1 MMPTTPLFSQP
12 RNTCQ
17 ILHTKWLWC
26 LLVQTVMVF
35 LALAMLP
42 AKAAVPDSVTQ
53 NGLAW
58 LQAQVSPSGDLV
70 ASSNPTAIKWQAQSE
85 AFLAMKAFNQ
95 TPPAALADRVLGQS
109 GMGATEILARQILV
123 SSASA
128 AESAT
133 LQDQLKAAQSTNS
146 GWGATSSY
154 SANVLDT
161 AYALLALNA
170 SSNTSGVSQ
179 GLAFLRAQQYSS
191 GGFGLPS
198 LSSATEQPSVFTTSL
213 SVLALAAWRTQ
224 FDAGTSL
231 SNAQRWLLSA
241 RTGSAY
247 ASSTENALALFA
259 LSRQTSDSTVLQPI
273 VDALVNA
280 QLPNGSWAGD
290 VYVTALA
297 LRALGSYSVAPPTP
311 TTGSLAGSVVDQ
323 DNGRPLQN
331 VTVSLTGSQSPIVAS
346 GSDGSFSL
354 YNINPGSYTISL
366 SLSGYATVQAS
377 ITVTAG
383 QVLNVGVVR
392 LKPAPNT
399 SNLKGIVKNSSGSAL
414 ANALVAVGSS
424 SALSDSTGAYSI
436 TGIEAGTR
444 DVVVSLSGYAS
455 VTASLVFAPGQSY
468 VFSPTLGNAGVS
480 TSLVGTVIDADTN
493 AAIAN
498 ATIALGGAST
508 TTAANGSFTLGN
520 LTPGAFSVTVSAGGY
535 PNSTYAGT
543 LLTGTNNLGVIRL
556 AKQAASPTTASLSGV
571 VKNTGGTALAGVTIS
586 VGAVSVKTDATGAYQ
601 LSGIAP
607 AYSTIKASL
616 AGYTDISLVV
626 NFEAGKN
633 YVFSPVMGS
642 NATYAT
648 LQGKVVDGAGGAAI
662 PGSTISIGGL
672 VQTAGAG
679 GSFVFKGLNP
689 GPFTI
694 NISATGY
701 QPVTLTGTMTL
712 GVNDVGSITLTK
724 AATTRKL
731 SGVVTDAVSQAPIA
745 GATLSIAGLATTA
758 TSAADGR
765 YSFDAV
771 AGSGASLTAA
781 ATGYVTQTFSLSFGQ
796 AGDANF
802 DVELSRP
809 IASRIAINHV
819 QTDKPLYDPFSLI
832 TVEVE
837 LQNGDAQ
844 PASLLVEAD
853 VLDPQN
859 KVVYTF
865 MANASAGWAGVR
877 QPNQP
882 IMLPA
887 NGSLTAPMEWH
898 VLRQPAG
905 TYQVR
910 ARAIDGQGRVV
921 AEGQTSFEISS
932 VAMMNGGVTTNPPLV
947 QYGTNQAVALSVNVT
962 NVGNQDIPAG
972 NVDVQV
978 ILDTPDATG
987 NNQAITQAI
996 NFASGSPLNN
1006 PRGLARDSAGNL
1018 YTVNY
1023 ADGKVLKF
1031 DASGVVSVLA
1041 TLPGG
1046 SYANGFALASNGD
1059 LWIVGNQ
1066 LYQVTAGGAIGAF
1079 KIATLSSLTSIG
1091 IDSNGTLIIGGV
1103 SKQTGQPQIIR
1114 RDSAGLESV
1123 LYTGGLANPYAFVK
1137 DDAGNYVVTN
1147 YGDSTLTKVSL
1158 TDGSI
1163 SPFVAYAKE
1172 AGSLNRPRGIT
1183 RDATGNFFVANSG
1196 ADNVI
1201 KVTPTG
1207 QTSVY
1212 ASGFKNP
1219 QDVKFDAAGNLFVS
1233 SSGDNTIYTVA
1244 PSGVVSVYVRG
1255 GVAVNPQGMKYD
1267 DAGNLWIANNDG
1279 TLRVL
1284 ASSGESSIVAT
1295 GMSSPRGLAID
1306 SSGNA
1311 YVANYANGTVQKV
1324 SNGQVTTFASGLTN
1338 PWGVAID
1345 GNGSLWVS
1353 EYGVAGRLKAFDV
1366 SGVLQKTVDS
1376 MLVSPNQVRIGK
1388 SGQVFVRSSDRITI
1402 IDAQGPRILYRDP
1415 NVVMETIVVDPSTGN
1430 LLAKRGFDL
1439 YRIDIATGVAT
1450 KFATLPNGKS
1460 WYGIAADSSGNAYS
1474 IDYYAKVVNK
1484 VTSAG
1489 ATSAFSSVL
1498 PNYVSSISSGLDG
1511 KPTVYYSNNVYYQ
1524 FAADGVASEY
1534 KLTAPGNDYIY
1545 RLAMGAAGEGMG
1557 IGYSKTYLFDAS
1569 TQVVVKTLGVGL
1581 YGQSDMSMDEGGNIF
1596 AVSEGER
1603 QLYKVDA
1610 GTTSLSLVLSGLYY
1624 PQDIAFMGNEMR
1636 IVGGSNQAYKYALNT
1651 NIPERLPGPVYHSGY
1666 IAVVNGTFYTNYSS
1680 SLYKYESNKSTSL
1693 ASVGYTVDGG
1703 VAAKA
1708 NAIASASSAQSR
1720 LTVMD
1725 GAGKPMAQYAGI
1737 VSPQGMAVDS
1747 SGQLLVASYGN
1758 SSVVKV
1764 SAPNQS
1770 SWFGAVSYPQSLAVD
1785 SQDQLWAVSG
1795 SSVLQL
1801 NAQGS
1806 VTKTLNLGFSGYS
1819 LGFDGSRMVIP
1830 NYSAHQMGEWAVD
1843 HWQPFSAGLSSAP
1856 VAMAVDSS
1864 NTVWLASG
1872 NNGSL
1877 LTLQNGVLQT
1887 KNTGLTN
1894 LSALRLGTGGLYLGG
1909 TGGWVK
1915 LRDGGAGT
1923 LTDLK
1928 LDAFTNSNP
1937 IQGLAT
1943 SVGGSANSSL
1953 YALVGGS
1960 QNQILKVD
1968 TTRPVDPPP
1977 AGTVAYQTTVPMQA
1991 LPTADG
1997 YQTLDLGQWLPPYG
2011 GDFKVVVT
2019 RSGVQSSL
2027 TNYIHVGPHATSDL
2041 QALKTELPP
2050 GDPELPMCMNLDGAD
2065 FTSISRVE
2073 IANVKPLVNTGFPQ
2087 GLTSDRSGNIFY
2099 TDTSTLYK
2107 YLPGQKTGTPLTTGI
2122 TPSFGLATDS
2132 AETMYVSSRNSATG
2146 NYDLIAITPDG
2157 TKRKVVD
2164 LGVNRTNG
2172 LVVNSQD
2179 EVIIASPGKLL
2190 KVNKQG
2196 QLTVVPT
2203 NGLPA
2208 PRGIAI
2214 DGKDNVYAQNDNS
2227 GQLISMMKPSGAAS
2241 VIFNGAD
2248 GVNNPVFEGDG
2259 YPNIAADCAENF
2271 YIAPYQWEKINQRS
2285 SEEHTLAQ
2293 VIPRTG
2299 KVAVLFDA
2307 LKINPAFN
2315 DIDFLSYD
2323 RLGNR
2328 LLVWNHGDGNVWG
2341 VPVTCGAI
2349 SVDVHLF
2356 AKPGQT
2362 LTGSS
2367 KAPVATIVQAD
2378 GRTEYVWSLKDVT
2391 SSGAQI
2397 CFDASQ
2403 KGLKLGELRSAID
2416 SGYMSFQNSFAPA
2429 PVKAPIAIPDVRGA
2443 NLVGIS
2449 VATDLAEYPAQA
2461 TAQVTTSLNNAN
2473 VRDITGTLTVEVFDG
2488 AGQIVGRVTQ
2498 QGVTLPSQGNLPVTG
2513 PFAIGSIVPAKY
2525 TVKATLSDADLV
2537 LAQAQSDFNVLTDQ
2551 ANASAISQVST
2562 DRSTYKA
2569 SDRVQIAS
2577 IAISKS
2583 ANLIMDNLT
2592 LVVKVYDPTDT
2603 LIYSHGYPVAQL
2615 LPGALMNFA
2624 GMQALQNAAPGI
2636 YTVKQDLMDAQSRVI
2651 HSTQTSYGVGVSAN
2665 TGFGLTGTIAAL
2677 PQTVRIGESVKL
2689 VATAVNQGN
2698 SALTNLPLEI
2708 WVIDPA
2714 SQTVV
2719 HQYGVTTNLDVAVST
2734 SLTDAWVSAGTDGQE
2749 LMAVLVATINAGS
2762 ANPTQ
2767 LTLAQDHF
2775 SLVAPQSQ
2783 TIVPTGGTPQNA
2795 LVNTAFTSQLQATVT
2810 RNNGIPVA
2818 GAEVTFMAAPGNA
2831 GSVTFP
2837 AGNTAITNAQGQAAI
2852 AVSAGAATGSAKVI
2866 ATTPVAIGSAMFD
2879 LMVTPTVPVCGKPN
2893 PVFFLPITGATPF
2906 SLQQSNGVLVSG
2918 LGKGCTVTA
2927 SVNTGAFSVLREGQ
2941 YVTKATALADSFE
2954 LVPRPVQD
2962 GDLIVLQMQAP
2973 AAGQTARMTLTLD
2986 SLPAEWSVSSVTPA
3000 KAVPLWGEGSAKT
3013 SALVCLTG
3021 LLLIMA
3027 YRRRKSHSAR
3037 GAKGAGQ

>member
-1 MMPTTPLFSQP
+1 
-12 RNTCQ
+12 
-17 ILHTKWLWC
+17 
-26 LLVQTVMVF
+26 
-35 LALAMLP
+35 
-42 AKAAVPDSVTQ
+42 
-53 NGLAW
+53 
-58 LQAQVSPSGDLV
+58 
-70 ASSNPTAIKWQAQSE
+70 
-85 AFLAMKAFNQ
+85 MKTFNH
-95 TPPAALADRVLGQS
+95 TPPAALVSSVLGQN
-109 GMGATEILARQILV
+109 GIGATEILARQILV
-123 SSASA
+123 SNASGA
-128 AESAT
+128 DSAT
-133 LQDQLKAAQSTNS
+133 LQAQLKTVQSTNS
-146 GWGATSSY
+146 GWGATSTY
-154 SANVLDT
+154 SGNALDT
-161 AYALLALNA
+161 AYALLALSA
-170 SSNTSGVSQ
+170 SNNTSGVSQ
-179 GLAFLRAQQYSS
+179 GLAFLRTQQYSG

-213 SVLALAAWRTQ
+213 SALALAAWRTQ

-231 SNAQRWLLSA
+231 ANAQSWLLSA
-241 RTGSAY
+241 RKGGTY
-247 ASSTENALALFA
+247 ANSTENALALLA
-259 LSRQTSDSTVLQPI
+259 LSRQTSDSAVLQPI
-273 VDALVNA
+273 VDALVSA

-297 LRALGSYSVAPPTP
+297 LRALGSYSLAPPTP
-311 TTGSLAGSVVDQ
+311 TTGSLAGSVIDQ
-323 DNGRPLQN
+323 DNGRPLVN
-331 VTVSLTGSQSPIVAS
+331 VTVSLAGSGAPIVAS
-346 GSDGSFSL
+346 GTDGSFSL
-354 YNINPGSYTISL
+354 YNITPGSYTLSL

-377 ITVTAG
+377 VTVTAG
-383 QVLNVGVVR
+383 QVLNLGVVR

-399 SNLKGIVKNSSGSAL
+399 ANLKGIVKNSYGSPL
-414 ANALVAVGSS
+414 ANALVAVGSNS
-424 SALSDSTGAYSI
+424 TLSDSAGAYSI
-436 TGIEAGTR
+436 TGIEAGTH

-455 VTASLVFAPGQSY
+455 VTASLAFAPGQSY
-468 VFSPTLGNAGVS
+468 VFSPALGNAGVL
-480 TSLVGTVIDADTN
+480 TSLVGTVIDADTS
-493 AAIAN
+493 APIAN
-498 ATIALGGAST
+498 ATVTVGAAST
-508 TTAANGSFTLGN
+508 TTAANGGFTLNN
-520 LTPGAFSVTVSAGGY
+520 LNPGAFTVAVSAGGY
-535 PNSTYAGT
+535 PNSAFSGT
-543 LLTGTNNLGVIRL
+543 LLSGTNSLGTIRL
-556 AKQAASPTTASLSGV
+556 SKQATSPTTASLSGV

-586 VGAVSVKTDATGAYQ
+586 VGSASVKTDATGAYQ
-601 LSGIAP
+601 LTGIAP
-607 AYSTIKASL
+607 AYTTVKATL

-626 NFEAGKN
+626 SFEAGKN

-662 PGSTISIGGL
+662 PGSTLSIGGIT
-672 VQTAGAG
+672 QTAGADG
-679 GSFVFKGLNP
+679 GFIFENLNP
-689 GPFTI
+689 GAFTI
-694 NISATGY
+694 NVSAAGY

-724 AATTRKL
+724 TATTRKL

-771 AGSGASLTAA
+771 AGSGARLTAT
-781 ATGYVTQTFSLSFGQ
+781 ATGYVTQTFAVSFSQ

-832 TVEVE
+832 TLEVE

-853 VLDPQN
+853 VMDPQN

-921 AEGQTSFEISS
+921 AEGQTSFDISS
-932 VAMMNGGVTTNPPLV
+932 VAMMNGGVTTTPPLV
-947 QYGTNQAVALSVNVT
+947 QYGTNQAVALTANVT

-978 ILDTPDATG
+978 ILDTPDVTG
-987 NNQAITQAI
+987 SNQAITQSVD
-996 NFASGSPLNN
+996 FVSGTPLNN
-1006 PRGLARDSAGNL
+1006 PRGLARDTAGNL

-1023 ADGKVLKF
+1023 YDGKVLKF
-1031 DASGVVSVLA
+1031 DASGVASVLA
-1041 TLPGG
+1041 TLPSGAY
-1046 SYANGFALASNGD
+1046 SNGFALVSNGD
-1059 LWIVGNQ
+1059 LWIAGSQ
-1066 LYQVTAGGAIGAF
+1066 LYRVTASGAVSTF
-1079 KIATLSSLTSIG
+1079 QVATLGSLTSIG
-1091 IDSNGTLIIGGV
+1091 IDSNGALIIGGA
-1103 SKQTGQPQIIR
+1103 SKQTGQPQVIR
-1114 RDSAGLESV
+1114 RDSAGVETI

-1147 YGDSTLTKVSL
+1147 YGDSTLAKVSSV
-1158 TDGSI
+1158 DGSI
-1163 SPFVAYAKE
+1163 SPFVAYATE
-1172 AGSLNRPRGIT
+1172 AGSLNRPRGIA
-1183 RDATGNFFVANSG
+1183 RDTAGNFFVANSG

-1212 ASGFKNP
+1212 ASGFQNP
-1219 QDVKFDAAGNLFVS
+1219 QDVKFDASGNLFVS
-1233 SSGDNTIYTVA
+1233 SSGDNTIYVVA
-1244 PSGVVSVYVRG
+1244 PSGTVSIYARG

-1267 DAGNLWIANNDG
+1267 SAGNLWIANNDG
-1279 TLRVL
+1279 SLRVL
-1284 ASSGESSIVAT
+1284 SHTGESSIVAT
-1295 GMSSPRGLAID
+1295 GMSSPRGLALD
-1306 SSGNA
+1306 GAGNA
-1311 YVANYANGTVQKV
+1311 YVANYSSGTIQKI

-1345 GNGSLWVS
+1345 GNGSVWVS
-1353 EYGVAGRLKAFDV
+1353 EYELAGRLKAFNA
-1366 SGVLQKTVDS
+1366 SGALQTTVDS
-1376 MLVSPNQVRIGK
+1376 LLVSPDQVRIGT
-1388 SGQVFVRSSDRITI
+1388 SGEVFVRSSDRITA

-1415 NVVMETIVVDPSTGN
+1415 NVVMEAIVVDPSTGN
-1430 LLAKRGFDL
+1430 LLAKRGYDL
-1439 YRIDIATGVAT
+1439 YRIDITTGAAT
-1450 KFATLPNGKS
+1450 KFATLTSGKS
-1460 WYGIAADSSGNAYS
+1460 WYGIAADASGNAYS

-1484 VTSAG
+1484 ITPAG
-1489 ATSAFSSVL
+1489 VITPFSSIL
-1498 PNYVSSISSGLDG
+1498 PNYVSAIGNGLDG
-1511 KPTVYYSNNVYYQ
+1511 KPTVYYSNNTYYQ
-1524 FAADGVASEY
+1524 FAADGTALEY
-1534 KLTAPGNDYIY
+1534 KATAPNGEYIY
-1545 RLAMGAAGEGMG
+1545 RLAMGAFGDI
-1557 IGYSKTYLFDAS
+1557 IGVGYYKTFLFDAA
-1569 TQVVVKTLGVGL
+1569 TQAVIKTIDAGL
-1581 YGQSDMSMDEGGNIF
+1581 YGQTDISIDGGGNIF
-1596 AVSEGER
+1596 TSSAGEQ
-1603 QLYKVDA
+1603 QLYKIDA
-1610 GTTSLSLVLSGLYY
+1610 GTTSMYPILSGIYY
-1624 PQDIAFMGNEMR
+1624 PQDMAFVGNEIR
-1636 IVGGSNQAYKYALNT
+1636 IVNGSNQALRYVIGAKA
-1651 NIPERLPGPVYHSGY
+1651 PEQLLGAVYHYGYMAAQGSAIYTNSGY
-1666 IAVVNGTFYTNYSS
+1666 NV
-1680 SLYKYESNKSTSL
+1680 YKYENGISTSV
-1693 ASVGYTVDGG
+1693 ASVGYSVDGG
-1703 VAAKA
+1703 IAAKA
-1708 NAIASASSAQSR
+1708 DAIASASSWQSR

-1725 GAGKPMAQYAGI
+1725 VAGKPVAQYAGI
-1737 VSPQGMAVDS
+1737 VTPQGLAFDP
-1747 SGQLLVASYGN
+1747 SGQLFVASYGN
-1758 SSVVKV
+1758 SSVVKI
-1764 SAPNQS
+1764 SSPSQS
-1770 SWFGAVSYPQSLAVD
+1770 SWFGAVSYPQSLAFD
-1785 SQDQLWAVSG
+1785 SQNQLWAASN
-1795 SSVLQL
+1795 SSVQQL
-1801 NAQGS
+1801 TAQGS
-1806 VTKTLNLGFSGYS
+1806 VTKTLNLGFSSYS
-1819 LGFDGSRMVIP
+1819 LGFDGTRMVIP
-1830 NYSAHQMGEWAVD
+1830 NYSAHQMGEWVTGTTD
-1843 HWQPFSAGLSSAP
+1843 TSEHWQPFSAGLSSAP
-1856 VAMAVDSS
+1856 VALEVDSG
-1864 NTVWLASG
+1864 NTIWLASG

-1877 LTLQNGVLQT
+1877 LTLQNGTLQT

-1894 LSALRLGTGGLYLGG
+1894 LSALRLGASGMYLGG
-1909 TGGWVK
+1909 YGGWAK
-1915 LRDGGAGT
+1915 LRESSGA

-1928 LDAFTNSNP
+1928 LDAFTNNNP
-1937 IQGLAT
+1937 VQGFALSA
-1943 SVGGSANSSL
+1943 GGSANGSL
-1953 YALVGGS
+1953 YALVSGS

-1991 LPTADG
+1991 LLSADG

-2011 GDFKVVVT
+2011 GDFKVLVT
-2019 RSGVQSSL
+2019 RSGVQGSL
-2027 TNYIHVGPHATSDL
+2027 VNYIHVGPHATSDL

-2107 YLPGQKTGTPLTTGI
+2107 YLPGQTTGTPLTTGI
-2122 TPSFGLATDS
+2122 APSFGLATDS

-2146 NYDLIAITPDG
+2146 NYDLIAIAPDG
-2157 TKRKVVD
+2157 TKRTVVD
-2164 LGVNRTNG
+2164 LGVSRTNG

-2179 EVIIASPGKLL
+2179 EVIVASPGKLL

-2214 DGKDNVYAQNDNS
+2214 DGKDNVYAQNDS
-2227 GQLISMMKPSGAAS
+2227 TGQLVSMMKPSGAAS

-2248 GVNNPVFEGDG
+2248 GVDNPVFEGDG

-2271 YIAPYQWEKINQRS
+2271 YIAPYQWEKINQRNT
-2285 SEEHTLAQ
+2285 EEHTLAQ

-2323 RLGNR
+2323 KLNNR

-2356 AKPGQT
+2356 AKPGQK

-2367 KAPVATIVQAD
+2367 KAPVATIPQAD

-2429 PVKAPIAIPDVRGA
+2429 AVNTPIAVPDVRGA

-2449 VATDLAEYPAQA
+2449 VVTDQAEYPAQS

-2488 AGQIVGRVTQ
+2488 AGQSVGRVTQ
-2498 QGVTLPSQGNLPVTG
+2498 QGVTLPTQGTLPVTA
-2513 PFAIGSIVPAKY
+2513 PFAIGTIVPAKY

-2537 LAQAQSDFNVLTDQ
+2537 LAQAQSDFNVLADQ
-2551 ANASAISQVST
+2551 ASASAVSQVST

-2592 LVVKVYDPTDT
+2592 LMVKVYDPADT

-2624 GMQALQNAAPGI
+2624 GMQALQNAAPGV

-2689 VATAVNQGN
+2689 VAKAVNQGN
-2698 SALTNLPLEI
+2698 SALASLPLEI

-2719 HQYGVTTNLDVAVST
+2719 HQYGVTTNLDVAAST
-2734 SLTDAWVSAGTDGQE
+2734 SLTDTWTSAGTDGQE
-2749 LMAVLVATINAGS
+2749 LIAVLVATINAGG

-2783 TIVPTGGTPQNA
+2783 TIVPTGGTPQST
-2795 LVNTAFTSQLQATVT
+2795 LVNTAFASQLQATVT
-2810 RNNGIPVA
+2810 RINGVPVA
-2818 GAEVTFMAAPGNA
+2818 GAQVTFAAAPGNV
-2831 GSVTFP
+2831 GSVSFP
-2837 AGNTAITNAQGQAAI
+2837 AGNTATTNAQGQASI

-2866 ATTPVAIGSAMFD
+2866 ATTPVAIGSAVFD
-2879 LMVTPTVPVCGKPN
+2879 LSVTPPAPVCGKPN
-2893 PVFFLPITGATPF
+2893 PVVFLPVTGAAPF

-2927 SVNTGAFSVLREGQ
+2927 GVNTGAFSVLRDGQ
-2941 YVTKATALADSFE
+2941 YVTKATALADSFA

-2973 AAGQTARMTLTLD
+2973 AAGQTARITLMLD
-2986 SLPAEWSVSSVTPA
+2986 ALSAEWSVSSAAQA
-3000 KAVPLWGEGSAKT
+3000 KPVPLWGEGSAKAL
-3013 SALVCLTG
+3013 ALVCLTG
-3021 LLLIMA
+3021 FLLMLA
-3027 YRRRKSHSAR
+3027 YRRRKEQQGQQGKSTHAAQ
-3037 GAKGAGQ
+3037 GAEQ